1 MQRRCPFQRQPFLA
15 LRRENQVLPLPAI
28 AATVVLA
35 GAIALHAAPAR
46 ALEILPNE
54 KAGREACEKRVCDI
68 ILKKTAGPPL
78 VCNMTKTWDRD
89 KIKKGS
95 NKKRIT
101 WGFGDAR
108 CSLTLNLDRSLIL
121 PALTNDKYTLVF
133 PPQTVNCLVEDEEK
147 KAKPLVVIAAP
158 KVKFKDGQAYK
169 VWINVKEVEGEGLVK
184 NLVWSVS
191 KLADGIGIFHSDTVK
206 SINTFVHKT
215 CPDEHGK
222 PVEAM
227 AKPAA
232 KGTAVKSEAAKSE
245 AAKSEPGKPEP
256 AKSEA
261 TKPAPSRQ
269 ERATAN

>member
-1 MQRRCPFQRQPFLA
+1 MQRRHPFQRPSVEAFRGERRVFL
-15 LRRENQVLPLPAI
+15 LRGLTAVAVL
-28 AATVVLA
+28 V
-35 GAIALHAAPAR
+35 GAIALHTAPAR

-54 KAGREACEKRVCDI
+54 KAGREACEKRVCEI
-68 ILKKTAGPPL
+68 ILKKNEGPPL

-133 PPQTVNCLVEDEEK
+133 PPQTINCLIEDEEK

-169 VWINVKEVEGEGLVK
+169 VWLNVQDVEGEGLVK

-206 SINTFVHKT
+206 SINAFVHKT
-215 CPDEHGK
+215 CPDEFGK

-227 AKPAA
+227 SKPAA
-232 KGTAVKSEAAKSE
+232 KGASSKSEPAKSE
-245 AAKSEPGKPEP
+245 AAK
-256 AKSEA
+256 
-261 TKPAPSRQ
+261 PAPARQ